1 MGFEISQKILTSF
14 IALLVLLSACSDPII
29 PLVESPP
36 EPTPI
41 QTVLTSPEVIMG
53 EEELEPFERGTTDT
67 TLRIAV
73 IADGSDDGLNDGEAI
88 SVWQAVEAW
97 AFSLN
102 QSKKLAGRD
111 IIVERVDS
119 AVFRH
124 AEAINSICEG
134 DFFAIVGSLAMND
147 ADGLGQ
153 LLSPN
158 CSLPDFPSRVFS
170 LNRLYSGITFQSNPI
185 SAITSNAGWA
195 SYFVETKNS
204 SSQLAAILLPEL
216 TTTVLAGERIIE
228 SATTKGFKFVH
239 TPTYEIET
247 DFSNEVE
254 ALIQSNSQSLVWE
267 NSGRQ
272 LTRFVNTL
280 ESYDPEFAFEFIIC
294 GQACYDPKWVQAA
307 GLSGEGIS
315 VWLPHLPIEE
325 AELND
330 ELLRYLFFMN
340 ATHGT
345 EAQPTAAGI
354 SAWSSALLFEEAVS
368 RAVGADSAVYRPETL
383 TRESVIEAAKGIT
396 FWDAKGLHGISNPA
410 GGIPS
415 PCFVIMTL
423 TDGLWQR
430 SFPQRPGELSCE
442 DDNLVVLEATVG
454 FEDAENIRSPE

>member
-41 QTVLTSPEVIMG
+41 QTVLTSPEVIIG

-153 LLSPN
+153 L
-158 CSLPDFPSRVFS
+158 
-170 LNRLYSGITFQSNPI
+170 
-185 SAITSNAGWA
+185 
-195 SYFVETKNS
+195 
-204 SSQLAAILLPEL
+204 
-216 TTTVLAGERIIE
+216 
-228 SATTKGFKFVH
+228 
-239 TPTYEIET
+239 
-247 DFSNEVE
+247 
-254 ALIQSNSQSLVWE
+254 
-267 NSGRQ
+267 
-272 LTRFVNTL
+272 
-280 ESYDPEFAFEFIIC
+280 
-294 GQACYDPKWVQAA
+294 
-307 GLSGEGIS
+307 
-315 VWLPHLPIEE
+315 
-325 AELND
+325 
-330 ELLRYLFFMN
+330 
-340 ATHGT
+340 
-345 EAQPTAAGI
+345 
-354 SAWSSALLFEEAVS
+354 
-368 RAVGADSAVYRPETL
+368 
-383 TRESVIEAAKGIT
+383 
-396 FWDAKGLHGISNPA
+396 
-410 GGIPS
+410 
-415 PCFVIMTL
+415 
-423 TDGLWQR
+423 
-430 SFPQRPGELSCE
+430 
-442 DDNLVVLEATVG
+442 
-454 FEDAENIRSPE
+454 